1 MGNKKTRRGG
11 GHRFTLPFE
20 FTIDDEFYVNWAEPV
35 PTIGGD
41 EEESN
46 SESDSDDSLPVKEVK
61 PCGVSHLIETH
72 NPNRT
77 GLPPTRENAPLN
89 RREREALKD
98 PLANKSKFELEQD
111 FVRLQLVR
119 REREEKERKI
129 QEEKKAKE
137 AAKAAAAARAQAL
150 LDAKQ
155 NKGKRGGHKPGAKIG
170 KNKVV
175 AVVTV
180 AGSSTS
186 GSANPSEG
194 NSGTA
199 SDTGSH
205 K

>member
-20 FTIDDEFYVNWAEPV
+20 FTIDDEAEPV

-89 RREREALKD
+89 RRERSGFHSNLTVKTECGHNNC
-98 PLANKSKFELEQD
+98 PLF
-111 FVRLQLVR
+111 
-119 REREEKERKI
+119 
-129 QEEKKAKE
+129 
-137 AAKAAAAARAQAL
+137 
-150 LDAKQ
+150 
-155 NKGKRGGHKPGAKIG
+155 
-170 KNKVV
+170 
-175 AVVTV
+175 
-180 AGSSTS
+180 
-186 GSANPSEG
+186 
-194 NSGTA
+194 
-199 SDTGSH
+199 
-205 K
+205 